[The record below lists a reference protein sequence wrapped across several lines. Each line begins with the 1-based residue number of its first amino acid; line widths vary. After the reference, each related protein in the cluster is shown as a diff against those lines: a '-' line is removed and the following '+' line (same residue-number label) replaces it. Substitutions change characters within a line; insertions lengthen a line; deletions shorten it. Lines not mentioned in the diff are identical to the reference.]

1 MRDMKVHAAAM
12 NATLTATVG
21 LSRNGSD
28 ALSNFATQAGLAA
41 RRFIAFTAA
50 AGTMVRLAG
59 AIRDGIK
66 EAVAFDLQMNKLAQ
80 VSSDSSARINGV
92 RNEIGRLSTT
102 LGVSSSKL
110 ADVAITFKQAGLAA
124 NQLKGALQA
133 VALSDLAPNFDSM
146 AETTEGLIAS
156 WKQFRI
162 QAKDFQAALGSINAV
177 AGEFAV
183 EAGDIVTAV
192 QKAGGAFAAL
202 AGQSKSG
209 LTALNEFQALFTSVR
224 ATTRESADTI
234 ATGLRTV
241 FTRLQRS
248 DTVSALKDLQINL
261 RYTNQEAKSLGDLSL
276 ENQFVGAYEA
286 VRRLSQGLAGLR
298 TTDPR
303 FAQVVEQLG
312 GYRQISKVIPLLQQF
327 GTAKS
332 AVNVAMAGQVSLQIA
347 QEKRQESLANKT
359 SKLKE
364 EYLDLARQLV
374 QSDGFQGIANSII
387 KMADG
392 FATVMQYA
400 APLVP
405 VLTSLAAIKLTTN
418 LGSLAANFG
427 RSFAAPVGAS
437 VAPRRFARG
446 GVVPGVGNT
455 DSIPAQLMP
464 GEFVVKKT
472 APQSIGYSRLQ
483 RLNDE
488 GRVSRYAT
496 GGEVAARIRQVD
508 DNLYSSETLTELL
521 RNIQRNS
528 GVPNILKGATSIRTA
543 SPRQTRGILGG
554 PASGFFDG
562 PSGNV
567 VLSKY
572 HTRRNANSLAAIRL
586 TLEHELVHGLD
597 RLAAL
602 KGGNGYFASQTPGN
616 PLYDF
621 AEAISPA
628 VYRVFSSGGYKK
640 DKHVGL
646 SYYSD
651 NREKLAHG
659 FNTFSSATGHSPA
672 FKDEDYLK
680 KILLKEEFDRV
691 ADTFH
696 YGVKPYLRKL
706 TADGEPG
713 LGAFLNAGNRKTFG
727 GKRIPIVP
735 GFGFATGGRIP
746 GAGDSDTVPALLTPG
761 EFVLRKTARSIGAAR
776 LHHMNKTGRVN
787 SEANKAGRDQR
798 GCRLPAREADSC
810 PGFPLRQAHGGH
822 RQGHRPG
829 RQRRRPKRRALRCR
843 QPRPGQ
849 SRGFARGRR
858 QRLQTVFL
866 HPPGHLLSYWRPRPA
881 ERCGRRPSRRRRSFR

>member
-1 MRDMKVHAAAM
+1 MSDRFQIVCEVNARLGDVRPVVHGLQQQLRSVNPTINLNTSSATRGIGQLTTGAEAAQLAMRDMKVHAATM
-12 NATLTATVG
+12 NATLSATVG
-21 LSRNGSD
+21 LSRNGSE

-327 GTAKS
+327 GTARAPS
-332 AVNVAMAGQVSLQIA
+332 
-347 QEKRQESLANKT
+347 T
-359 SKLKE
+359 S
-364 EYLDLARQLV
+364 QW
-374 QSDGFQGIANSII
+374 
-387 KMADG
+387 
-392 FATVMQYA
+392 
-400 APLVP
+400 P
-405 VLTSLAAIKLTTN
+405 V
-418 LGSLAANFG
+418 
-427 RSFAAPVGAS
+427 RSHC
-437 VAPRRFARG
+437 
-446 GVVPGVGNT
+446 
-455 DSIPAQLMP
+455 
-464 GEFVVKKT
+464 K
-472 APQSIGYSRLQ
+472 
-483 RLNDE
+483 
-488 GRVSRYAT
+488 
-496 GGEVAARIRQVD
+496 
-508 DNLYSSETLTELL
+508 
-521 RNIQRNS
+521 
-528 GVPNILKGATSIRTA
+528 
-543 SPRQTRGILGG
+543 
-554 PASGFFDG
+554 
-562 PSGNV
+562 
-567 VLSKY
+567 
-572 HTRRNANSLAAIRL
+572 
-586 TLEHELVHGLD
+586 
-597 RLAAL
+597 
-602 KGGNGYFASQTPGN
+602 
-616 PLYDF
+616 
-621 AEAISPA
+621 
-628 VYRVFSSGGYKK
+628 
-640 DKHVGL
+640 
-646 SYYSD
+646 
-651 NREKLAHG
+651 
-659 FNTFSSATGHSPA
+659 
-672 FKDEDYLK
+672 
-680 KILLKEEFDRV
+680 
-691 ADTFH
+691 
-696 YGVKPYLRKL
+696 
-706 TADGEPG
+706 
-713 LGAFLNAGNRKTFG
+713 
-727 GKRIPIVP
+727 
-735 GFGFATGGRIP
+735 
-746 GAGDSDTVPALLTPG
+746 
-761 EFVLRKTARSIGAAR
+761 
-776 LHHMNKTGRVN
+776 
-787 SEANKAGRDQR
+787 
-798 GCRLPAREADSC
+798 
-810 PGFPLRQAHGGH
+810 
-822 RQGHRPG
+822 
-829 RQRRRPKRRALRCR
+829 
-843 QPRPGQ
+843 
-849 SRGFARGRR
+849 
-858 QRLQTVFL
+858 
-866 HPPGHLLSYWRPRPA
+866 
-881 ERCGRRPSRRRRSFR
+881 SRRKNVKSPSPTKLQS